1 MAKMTKTEQET
12 ARLTHAANRFYQEA
26 EAPDANAWHKV
37 FTALAKRDLKAL
49 YALCEEHGVLTH
61 KD

>member
-1 MAKMTKTEQET
+1 MTEDEKKT

-26 EAPDANAWHKV
+26 EAPDGNAWHKV
-37 FTALAKRDLKAL
+37 FTALATRDEAAL
-49 YALCEEHGVLTH
+49 FALCEEHGVLTH